1 MSETLN
7 PYSVLGIPRGASDR
21 QVRSA
26 YRRLAKRYHPDL
38 HSDVGASEQMRRV
51 NQAWELLSTPASRA
65 SDDTASALV
74 RSPSYGHWAAPRR
87 SAPMART
94 STQWNGSWASPPP
107 AAGIYPGTSNRPYG
121 AGEGPSWPGIVISI
135 VIGAVVVVALFAGVL
150 PFPLVGIALLVII
163 RGIFSRFEE

>member
-7 PYSVLGIPRGASDR
+7 PYFVLGIPCGASDR

-38 HSDVGASEQMRRV
+38 HSGVGASEQMRRV
-51 NQAWELLSTPASRA
+51 NQAWEILSTPASRA
-65 SDDTASALV
+65 SYDTASALV
-74 RSPSYGHWAAPRR
+74 RSPSYGHWAAPLR
-87 SAPMART
+87 SAPMARS
-94 STQWNGSWASPPP
+94 STQRNGSWASPRP
-107 AAGIYPGTSNRPYG
+107 AAGTYPGTSNVPYEVDDG
-121 AGEGPSWPGIVISI
+121 HSWPGIVISV
-135 VIGAVVVVALFAGVL
+135 VIGAVVLVALFAGVL